1 MPARP
6 SASPSGR
13 GSAQPPKATSCM
25 KSRSSDRCG
34 CPFLSPPFSLRS
46 GGCGPRLIVVSGSTI
61 FTASPGL
68 HEYNPPTF
76 MGDYRVR
83 VATSADA
90 DAIVRHRL
98 DMFAEMGIQMDA
110 ALIARAFRNWLD
122 HAMPSGLYR
131 GWVVETAAAEVV
143 AGGGITV
150 LPWPPGPRY
159 SGDRLAFVYNV
170 YTEPAHRRQGLARMV
185 MEAIHAWC
193 RAAGISSL
201 ALNASDAGR
210 PLYEALGYRV

>member
-1 MPARP
+1 
-6 SASPSGR
+6 
-13 GSAQPPKATSCM
+13 
-25 KSRSSDRCG
+25 
-34 CPFLSPPFSLRS
+34 
-46 GGCGPRLIVVSGSTI
+46 
-61 FTASPGL
+61 
-68 HEYNPPTF
+68 

-83 VATSADA
+83 VATNADA

-210 PLYEALGYRV
+210 PLYEALGYRVSHSPMMLLGL